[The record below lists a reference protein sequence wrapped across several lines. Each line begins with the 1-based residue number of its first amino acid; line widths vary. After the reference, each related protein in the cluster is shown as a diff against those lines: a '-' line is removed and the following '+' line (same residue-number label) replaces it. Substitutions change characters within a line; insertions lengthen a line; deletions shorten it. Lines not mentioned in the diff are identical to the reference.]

1 MNKFP
6 HQKYPVPTLR
16 RDYNGVKLS
25 RAGFWCGNKK
35 GFTLIE
41 LLVSFA
47 VLIMVVS
54 SFTYSYQHGK
64 SRLNA
69 SLKLSQATLLIQS
82 EMEKLHRLPFS
93 LLTAGTFADGRG
105 QVRVVPISVDLL
117 SLQLSL
123 NYNPPF
129 APINLYTLR
138 SSH

>member
-1 MNKFP
+1 M
-6 HQKYPVPTLR
+6 
-16 RDYNGVKLS
+16 
-25 RAGFWCGNKK
+25 NKK
-35 GFTLIE
+35 GITLIE

-47 VLIMVVS
+47 FLIMVVA
-54 SFTYSYQHGK
+54 SFTYLYKYSK
-64 SRLNA
+64 SRLDA

-93 LLTAGTFADGRG
+93 LLTASTFADGRG
-105 QVRVVPISVDLL
+105 QVRVTPISADLL

-123 NYNPPF
+123 NYSPTS